1 MFTDKIN
8 SFQEKV
14 FNITIVITYALIILT
29 AFGLSKQAPQYLQTF
44 DYYVKIY
51 VCLFL
56 VWRFNPLRKLS
67 TFTSLDKKIAFSA
80 GLFIL
85 TSNYLQMFLDK
96 FSETTTLAS
105 HIKGVF

>member
-8 SFQEKV
+8 YYQEKA
-14 FNITIVITYALIILT
+14 FNITIIITYALIIIT
-29 AFGLSKQAPQYLQTF
+29 AVGLSNKAPQYLETF

-56 VWRFNPLRKLS
+56 VWRFNPLRKID

-85 TSNYLQMFLDK
+85 TSNYLQLFLDK
-96 FSETTTLAS
+96 FSGTIPKIS
-105 HIKGVF
+105 DIRGIF